1 MSKGFFG
8 YIRPMKKLLAIAI
21 LTLGAWGCTEV
32 VVIETCETS
41 PTQMT
46 VYNHSKD
53 TVLVYLTLGT
63 TPGCVQNVNSIPW
76 IITTLPG
83 QRSLQGTFTLLP
95 GDSTVAYGIDSLG
108 FNGVLSFNFAPDNC
122 PSPSYTNGINQFEF
136 IINNSFQ
143 AGNPQET
150 VDISCVH
157 GVNGVIRV
165 NLSDSNWNAGPTI
178 PMVQS
183 FANTMDK
190 NQLGIA
196 GVFPFACT
204 HCTDYIGAPSCIPL
218 PQPVNKTAICNVQRN
233 ANNNGGTVKVIWL
246 GAVNVLK

>member
-1 MSKGFFG
+1 
-8 YIRPMKKLLAIAI
+8 MKKILSLALLI
-21 LTLGAWGCTEV
+21 LGIGSCTEIV
-32 VVIETCETS
+32 EVEVAPS
-41 PTQMT
+41 PTSMT

-63 TPGCVQNVNSIPW
+63 TQGCIQNVNEVSW
-76 IITTLPG
+76 VQDTVQG
-83 QRSLQGTFTLLP
+83 QRGLQGTFLLMP
-95 GDSTVAYGIDSLG
+95 GDSTDSFNGDGLG

-150 VDISCVH
+150 IDISCVH

-178 PMVQS
+178 PMIQS

-190 NQLGIA
+190 SFIGAA
-196 GVFPFACT
+196 GVFPFGCT

-218 PQPVNKTAICNVQRN
+218 PQPVQKAAICNVQRN
-233 ANNNGGTVKVIWL
+233 ANQGGGRIQVIYL
-246 GAVNVLK
+246 GAVNILK

>member
-1 MSKGFFG
+1 
-8 YIRPMKKLLAIAI
+8 MKKILSLA
-21 LTLGAWGCTEV
+21 LFVLGMGSCTEIV
-32 VVIETCETS
+32 EVEVAPS
-41 PTQMT
+41 PTSMT

-63 TPGCVQNVNSIPW
+63 TPGCVRNVNEVDW
-76 IITTLPG
+76 VQDTVQG
-83 QRSLQGTFTLLP
+83 QRGLQGTFLLMP
-95 GDSTVAYGIDSLG
+95 GDSTVSYNSDTLG

-204 HCTDYIGAPSCIPL
+204 HCTDYIGAPTCIPL

-246 GAVNVLK
+246 GAVNILK

>member
-1 MSKGFFG
+1 MGFF
-8 YIRPMKKLLAIAI
+8 ITFTPMKKLLSLAL
-21 LTLGAWGCTEV
+21 LTLGAWGCTEKIEV
-32 VVIETCETS
+32 TEVIADPSTS
-41 PTQMT
+41 LV

-53 TVLVYLTLGT
+53 SVLVYLTLGT
-63 TPGCVQNVNSIPW
+63 TPGCVQNVLDVPFVQDSIS
-76 IITTLPG
+76 G
-83 QRSLQGTFTLLP
+83 QRGLQGFFILAP
-95 GDSTVAYGIDSLG
+95 GDSTVSYNSDTLG

-165 NLSDSNWNAGPTI
+165 NLPDSNWNAGPTV

-204 HCTDYIGAPSCIPL
+204 HCTDYIGAPTCIPL
-218 PQPVNKTAICNVQRN
+218 PQPVNKAAICNVQRN

-246 GAVNVLK
+246 GAVNILK